1 MDNRH
6 IELSK
11 YRLDE
16 AKNCINTA
24 ESNISIGDYKSA
36 ANRSYYAM
44 FHCVR
49 AVLALDEV
57 DFKKHMQVI
66 GYFRKEYIKSGV
78 MKTVFSDY
86 LGNAFEVRGKSDYE
100 DFYMISKKDVEQQVN
115 NAKEFYEAVELYLAD
130 KWNMEP
136 IA

>member
-1 MDNRH
+1 MN
-6 IELSK
+6 
-11 YRLDE
+11 YQ
-16 AKNCINTA
+16 
-24 ESNISIGDYKSA
+24 NIGWMKQ
-36 ANRSYYAM
+36 
-44 FHCVR
+44 
-49 AVLALDEV
+49 
-57 DFKKHMQVI
+57 KQVI